1 MFYNDLPL
9 LLLLSLAI
17 SNRSLRA
24 TRRADMA
31 DLTTVLQGLTAVLT
45 GIQAQQAAQATAAA
59 AVNVPP
65 PVTVNLNPF
74 ASAAP
79 FDLGSR
85 AGSHAF
91 DKAGAILDSTWD
103 GTIDKF
109 PPFLL
114 SLRIRASEVNWG
126 ANAPQGILSYT
137 INGQARNLLTDHHFV
152 TAAVVEASRAARTN
166 DCAIQNPRAL
176 YSCLKSSITGDLK
189 ATLFDQAGNLP
200 IHEDGPTLFIKLTSF
215 TMTATL
221 QLSMLSFK
229 QILEFDPASCEF
241 NIASVNTKLNHLF
254 ILATTSQRQLDD
266 LEKIQHTITAYS
278 RIKQPEQWASWVRIQ
293 VDRFEEGTITNC
305 QAFMNSAAIKY
316 VKISSANSTFA
327 GSSTSIQE
335 DIVAMVSA
343 SVAKR
348 KSPPAGSLKTASSK
362 PSASTATAKQPPF
375 LKHYKSSSA
384 ADAVNYKVGDTRD
397 FDGQTYHFCDCPI
410 HRDRLKWHPF
420 PYTECR
426 LRTKW
431 LAEKGVLEKNPT
443 APPPVAHVSDS
454 DAATE
459 PTDLTSDA
467 TPSLDAT
474 AALAHA
480 FSQVSDPTVQA
491 LIADALNAMQSM

>member
-1 MFYNDLPL
+1 M
-9 LLLLSLAI
+9 
-17 SNRSLRA
+17 
-24 TRRADMA
+24 T
-31 DLTTVLQGLTAVLT
+31 DLTAVLQGLTAVLT
-45 GIQAQQAAQATAAA
+45 DIQQQQAAAAA
-59 AVNVPP
+59 ANVNPP
-65 PVTVNLNPF
+65 ATVNLNPF
-74 ASAAP
+74 ASNAP

-103 GTIDKF
+103 GTIENF

-126 ANAPQGILSYT
+126 ATDPQGILSYN
-137 INGQARNLLTDHHFV
+137 INNHNRNLLTDHHHF
-152 TAAVVEASRAARTN
+152 TEAIVETSRLARTN
-166 DCAIQNPRAL
+166 DRAIQNSRAL
-176 YSCLKSSITGDLK
+176 YLCLKSSITGDLK

-200 IHEDGPTLFIKLTSF
+200 LYEDGPTLFIKLTSF

-229 QILEFDPASCEF
+229 QILEFDPTTCDF

-278 RIKQPEQWASWVRIQ
+278 RIKQPEEWASWVRIQ

-343 SVAKR
+343 SVDKR
-348 KSPPAGSLKTASSK
+348 KPAPSGPLKKGK
-362 PSASTATAKQPPF
+362 PSASTATSKPPPF
-375 LKHYKSSSA
+375 LKHYKSSSG
-384 ADAVNYKVGDTRD
+384 ADATNYKVGDTRD
-397 FDGQTYHFCDCPI
+397 FEGQTYHFCDCPI

-431 LAEKGVLEKNPT
+431 LADKGSIDKDPN
-443 APPPVAHVSDS
+443 APPPVANVSDS

-459 PTDLTSDA
+459 PTDLTDL
-467 TPSLDAT
+467 TSLDAT